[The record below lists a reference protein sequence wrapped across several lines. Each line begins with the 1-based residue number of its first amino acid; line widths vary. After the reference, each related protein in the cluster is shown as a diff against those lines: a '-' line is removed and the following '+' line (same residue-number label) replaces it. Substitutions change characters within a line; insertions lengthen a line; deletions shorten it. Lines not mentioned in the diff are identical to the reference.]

1 MVKTEKLFSKII
13 MIVFLVLIV
22 LGFTIPG
29 FINNPNPGA
38 AQSKVEPRLCKSD
51 ADCYLTCDNQ
61 PWRVLCLQ
69 NLCQQNE
76 CGESYFEYASEQLI
90 TFQLEIIINAINA
103 ANNLTA
109 GKISLI
115 ERAHFQDFFV
125 KFSEDDQVKIYSPR
139 LSLNV
144 VLSKA
149 GMVLA
154 GNCLKIGPA
163 SYCQDEANSLTILVN
178 GKEIASPEI
187 YIPNEGDEIKISY
200 QPSE

>member
-61 PWRVLCLQ
+61 PWRALCWQ

-76 CGESYFEYASEQLI
+76 CGPSYFEYDVEPAVE
-90 TFQLEIIINAINA
+90 FKLEVETKNKII
-103 ANNLTA
+103 LT
-109 GKISLI
+109 
-115 ERAHFQDFFV
+115 ERTNSQNFFV
-125 KFSEDDQVKIYSPR
+125 EFLDGDRVKTHSPR
-139 LSLNV
+139 LSLE
-144 VLSKA
+144 
-149 GMVLA
+149 M
-154 GNCLKIGPA
+154 I
-163 SYCQDEANSLTILVN
+163 
-178 GKEIASPEI
+178 
-187 YIPNEGDEIKISY
+187 
-200 QPSE
+200 